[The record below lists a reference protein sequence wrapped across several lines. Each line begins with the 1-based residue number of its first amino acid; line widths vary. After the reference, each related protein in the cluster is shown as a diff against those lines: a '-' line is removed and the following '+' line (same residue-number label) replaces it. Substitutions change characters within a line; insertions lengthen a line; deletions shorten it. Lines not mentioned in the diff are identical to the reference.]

1 MRFIGFVFLHL
12 FVFLILIASYSYAE
26 DKIFTCK
33 PVMASVQLKNGEYYF
48 ETLDDENTPLIDN
61 LTVSQF
67 LIVNDDVFYKNNK
80 KRKFEKLIS
89 SKHFSG
95 SELNSEK
102 SNVYKKKI
110 WNLFAKWDQ
119 MLDLKNFITFIYP
132 YRSYNINGD
141 YDLSMKRI
149 SIHKENYK
157 TSEITVFI
165 TGDRTSYFGNR
176 ANYFIE
182 RSCEGEKETDVIQHF
197 FEKSKN
203 RKLS

>member
-1 MRFIGFVFLHL
+1 MGGRGRWPFYAFDFTYKLYHCISCTCSLARKLQAKIILFLD
-12 FVFLILIASYSYAE
+12 FGKKIIAE
-26 DKIFTCK
+26 
-33 PVMASVQLKNGEYYF
+33 
-48 ETLDDENTPLIDN
+48 
-61 LTVSQF
+61 
-67 LIVNDDVFYKNNK
+67 
-80 KRKFEKLIS
+80 IS
-89 SKHFSG
+89 SKHFSILD
-95 SELNSEK
+95 LNSEE
-102 SNVYKKKI
+102 SNVFKEI
-110 WNLFAKWDQ
+110 WDIFAKWDQ

-132 YRSYNINGD
+132 YKSVNDNGD

-182 RSCEGEKETDVIQHF
+182 RSCEGEKKTDVIQHF

>member
-89 SKHFSG
+89 SKHFSILD
-95 SELNSEK
+95 LNSEE
-102 SNVYKKKI
+102 SNVFKEI
-110 WNLFAKWDQ
+110 WNIFSEWDQ
-119 MLDLKNFITFIYP
+119 MLDLKNFKTFIYP
-132 YRSYNINGD
+132 YKSVNDNGD

-165 TGDRTSYFGNR
+165 TEDRPSYFV
-176 ANYFIE
+176 E

>member
-80 KRKFEKLIS
+80 KREFEQLIS

-95 SELNSEK
+95 SELNSEE
-102 SNVYKKKI
+102 SNVFKEI
-110 WNLFAKWDQ
+110 WDIFAKWDQ

-132 YRSYNINGD
+132 YKSVNDNGD

-157 TSEITVFI
+157 TSEITVPI
-165 TGDRTSYFGNR
+165 TEDRPS
-176 ANYFIE
+176 YFIE

>member
-12 FVFLILIASYSYAE
+12 FVFLILIASYSYAK
-26 DKIFTCK
+26 DKVFTCK
-33 PVMASVQLKNGEYYF
+33 PVMASFDLKNGEYYT
-48 ETLDDENTPLIDN
+48 ETIDDEYTPVIDQLP
-61 LTVSQF
+61 LTQF
-67 LIVNDDVFYKNNK
+67 LIDDYDVFYKNNK
-80 KRKFEKLIS
+80 KRKFEKLIP
-89 SKHFSG
+89 SKYFSG
-95 SELNSEK
+95 SELNSE
-102 SNVYKKKI
+102 NVFKKI
-110 WNLFAKWDQ
+110 WNIFAEWDQ

-157 TSEITVFI
+157 TSEITVPI
-165 TGDRTSYFGNR
+165 TEDRPSYFV
-176 ANYFIE
+176 E